1 MKVKVIK
8 NFKDKHT
15 GEFHK
20 TGKVMNISKKRYEE
34 ILTVGKLVEEYKET
48 VDVVATDNVPDDAEV
63 AEGVDVDADEVVI
76 KDENGNVLDTIADET
91 AE

>member
-48 VDVVATDNVPDDAEV
+48 
-63 AEGVDVDADEVVI
+63 
-76 KDENGNVLDTIADET
+76 ADET
-91 AE
+91 AEETTEITEETADETAE